1 MNNFYNLTF
10 DVNDIH
16 YTTRSREGGQKK
28 KIINTDVLEFPL
40 LVDIVN
46 PSLGPQRLTE
56 VHEHLALY

>member
-1 MNNFYNLTF
+1 M
-10 DVNDIH
+10 I
-16 YTTRSREGGQKK
+16 YTIQLGAGRVGRRK

-56 VHEHLALY
+56 VHELLALY